1 MSNQRSR
8 WAFFPKAVVAAA
20 LTVAGALA
28 AAQTLQTVVTP
39 IPVSSLDDSGNPVA
53 LDAEVILPD
62 LPYAVPGI
70 VWNHGFGGH
79 KGNDRSIRENIA
91 RNGYVVLSY
100 TSRGFGDTPGQV
112 DLMGV
117 KEQQDLLDAVD
128 WLIDPANP
136 IAGGAVIPDAIGQVG
151 ASYGGLHAW
160 ALARSGHPAVRTVV
174 PIATATNLY
183 DAMVPYDVA
192 MLVWPV
198 GFYATG
204 FVPEEMNYSSAFHQI
219 ALGMVS
225 GLNMPYIKTELTA
238 RSMTGR
244 WDDVDIPVFII
255 QGINDSLF
263 PANTAIAAYQELAAR
278 GIETRL
284 YLGGIGHPPA
294 VGDGEEIERLYD
306 QVLQW
311 LNRHLKGAPLSETPL
326 VAGPPIE
333 IANAGYFNS
342 HWDGTVRYAN
352 AVSEPGRTYYLKAT
366 SLAGGTL
373 STTPPIP
380 LLTPILPMIN
390 TYAGSGYLHEPVTSE
405 LLLGLGLPLPNLS
418 QIPGVLTFDTAPF
431 TSANAIDIAGI
442 PRFSLKVVSI
452 HNLPVGV
459 PGLVAAFQVNPKI
472 WDVDPQGNATLISRG
487 TFSEQTNAA
496 PLVSSPYHTVNFDTF
511 GTFYTFQPGH
521 KLRITL
527 STEDLPYLRPTTNP
541 FIVTIHPGSKVTFPT
556 GQWLSAPQ
564 QVAVVPDPVPP
575 VPPTIFEGL
584 TSVQE
589 LVLDALGL

>member
-1 MSNQRSR
+1 MGMGRF
-8 WAFFPKAVVAAA
+8 AVFVGLMVVAGTAA
-20 LTVAGALA
+20 GLT
-28 AAQTLQTVVTP
+28 TVTTT
-39 IPVSSLDDSGNPVA
+39 IPVSSPDDAGNPVA

-62 LPYAVPGI
+62 LGYAVPGVI
-70 VWNHGFGGH
+70 WNHGFGGH
-79 KGNDRSIRENIA
+79 KGNDRGIREQLA
-91 RNGYVVLSY
+91 SNGYVVLSY

-112 DLMGV
+112 DLLGP

-128 WLIDPANP
+128 WLIDPNNP
-136 IAGGAVIPDAIGQVG
+136 VVNGAVLADSIGQVG

-183 DAMVPYDVA
+183 DAMVPYDVT

-204 FVPEEMNYSSAFHQI
+204 FVPEEDNYSDTFHQI
-219 ALGMVS
+219 VLEMVT
-225 GLNMPYIKTELTA
+225 GLNMQHVKTALTA
-238 RSMTGR
+238 RSMTGH
-244 WDDVDIPVFII
+244 WDDVEIPVFII

-263 PANTAIAAYQELAAR
+263 PANTAMKAFQELKAR

-284 YLGGIGHPPA
+284 YLGGVGHPPA

-311 LNRHLKGAPLSETPL
+311 LNRHLKGAPESETPL
-326 VAGPPIE
+326 IAGPDIE
-333 IANAGYFNS
+333 IANTGYFNS
-342 HWDGTVRYAN
+342 QWDGKVRYAD
-352 AVSEPGRTYYLKAT
+352 SISTPGRTYYLKAT
-366 SLAGGTL
+366 SATGGVL
-373 STTPPIP
+373 STTPPLP
-380 LLTPILPMIN
+380 LLTLPLPMVN
-390 TYAGSGYLHEPVTSE
+390 TYVGSGYLHEPVTSE

-442 PRFSLKVVSI
+442 PRFELKVISI
-452 HNLPVGV
+452 HQLPVGA

-487 TFSEQTNAA
+487 TFSEPTNAA
-496 PLVSSPYHTVNFDTF
+496 PLLSSPLHTVSFDTF
-511 GTFYTFQPGH
+511 GTFYTFKPGH
-521 KLRITL
+521 RLRITL
-527 STEDLPYLRPTTNP
+527 STEDTPYLRPTTNP

-556 GQWLSAPQ
+556 GQWLSAPV
-564 QVAVVPDPVPP
+564 QVATVPDPVPP

-584 TSVQE
+584 TNLQE
-589 LVLDALGL
+589 LVFDALGL